1 MVTSKK
7 SAIIF
12 NIDRRDAD
20 SADRRNIN
28 LERRNPSSI
37 PLSAYVR
44 QAIDLYFAQL
54 IGHDTTG
61 LHAMVISEVEKPLL
75 EAALEHSGYNQTKA
89 AKALGLSRS
98 TLRKKLDQYGIS

>member
-1 MVTSKK
+1 METSKK
-7 SAIIF
+7 KAVII
-12 NIDRRDAD
+12 NINRRDPDSVDRRD
-20 SADRRNIN
+20 IN
-28 LERRNPSSI
+28 LERRNSSSI

-44 QAIDLYFAQL
+44 QAIDLYFVQL
-54 IGHDTTG
+54 KGDNPVG

-75 EAALEHSGYNQTKA
+75 EAALEHSGYNQTKT